1 MSTIKEAAKKYA
13 RNNREVMLD
22 FGKEASARFFEW
34 FMSPERKAVRRHRR
48 EQRRAR
54 RAQK

>member
-1 MSTIKEAAKKYA
+1 MSTIKEAASKYA
-13 RNNREVMLD
+13 RGNKDKIMD
-22 FGKEASARFFEW
+22 FGIEAGARFFEW